1 MANFSIDL
9 EGRIKNF
16 DLPKQKPLIPLFET
30 IVNSI
35 YAIEERQEIE
45 DFEGYVEVKIIRHPQ
60 EVIEGFDSSI
70 NDIIGFAVTDNGV
83 GLDENNMH
91 SFLQSDSTYR
101 IEKGGK
107 GVGRFS
113 WLKAFETTHIESVFC
128 DDGTWSKRSF
138 DFSLKNPE
146 INDQLVESKDIHEH
160 RTSVELKNYY
170 PAYGKHV
177 PKKAE
182 TIASSIMQH
191 CLIYL
196 MSSKCPKIVVVD
208 DEKYCVNDIFAS
220 KIRRDENEAV
230 FSVGEYK
237 FSMLHIEVEDSSLGA
252 SKLYL
257 FANDRM
263 VQEMDI
269 EKEIVDLDK
278 NLYRDKGFYYVGIL
292 SGEYLDENV
301 ETTRTGFKIPD
312 DSEEGDVSLKDIV
325 DGAKNEIEK
334 YLSDYLALV
343 ATDKSQRIQK
353 YIRSEAPQFGHLLKY
368 MPEEIAAIKPNV
380 KDTKLDDELY
390 KIKRKFDVSLKKE
403 NAEIIKNIS
412 VGAETLDVYGEKFKK
427 QIEKISDSNKAALAE
442 YVAHRKV
449 IIELLKQGIRLTDN
463 GKFELEKYIH
473 NLIYPMRRTSEEIEY
488 SSHNLWMID
497 ERLAYCEYISSDIP
511 FNNDSKEDRPDVL
524 MLDNPVAVSDE
535 ENCGK
540 EYETIVILE
549 LKRPMRDDYTNAENP
564 IVQMMEY
571 VEKLKSNTISDKYG
585 RPIRV
590 GENTQF
596 YLYAVCDLT
605 PKLQKIAKRYNFV
618 ETPDKLGMYFYN
630 DNINAYIEIL
640 SFNKIIVDA
649 EKRNRILFDKLGI

>member
-1 MANFSIDL
+1 
-9 EGRIKNF
+9 
-16 DLPKQKPLIPLFET
+16 
-30 IVNSI
+30 
-35 YAIEERQEIE
+35 
-45 DFEGYVEVKIIRHPQ
+45 
-60 EVIEGFDSSI
+60 
-70 NDIIGFAVTDNGV
+70 
-83 GLDENNMH
+83 
-91 SFLQSDSTYR
+91 
-101 IEKGGK
+101 
-107 GVGRFS
+107 
-113 WLKAFETTHIESVFC
+113 
-128 DDGTWSKRSF
+128 
-138 DFSLKNPE
+138 
-146 INDQLVESKDIHEH
+146 
-160 RTSVELKNYY
+160 
-170 PAYGKHV
+170 
-177 PKKAE
+177 
-182 TIASSIMQH
+182 
-191 CLIYL
+191 
-196 MSSKCPKIVVVD
+196 
-208 DEKYCVNDIFAS
+208 
-220 KIRRDENEAV
+220 
-230 FSVGEYK
+230 
-237 FSMLHIEVEDSSLGA
+237 
-252 SKLYL
+252 
-257 FANDRM
+257 M
-263 VQEMDI
+263 VQEKDI

-292 SGEYLDENV
+292 SGQYLDENV

-312 DSEEGDVSLKDIV
+312 DSNEGDVSLKDIV

-334 YLSDYLALV
+334 YLSDYLTLV
-343 ATDKSQRIQK
+343 AEDKSQRIQK

-368 MPEEIAAIKPNV
+368 MPEDIAAIKPNV
-380 KDTKLDDELY
+380 KEAKLDDELY

-449 IIELLKQGIRLTDN
+449 IIELLKQGIKLTDN
-463 GKFELEKYIH
+463 GKFELERYIH
-473 NLIYPMRRTSEEIEY
+473 NLVYPMRRTSEEIEY
-488 SSHNLWMID
+488 SSHNLWLID

-535 ENCGK
+535 ENNGK

-549 LKRPMRDDYTNAENP
+549 LKRPMRDDYTNDENP

-590 GENTQF
+590 GDSTQF
-596 YLYAVCDLT
+596 YLYGVCDLT
-605 PKLQKIAKRYNFV
+605 PKLKKIAKRYNFA